1 MLCGGTGAHVALA
14 LVRLH
19 ALGSA
24 LGFFRGLGDAP
35 LPFPALYLVD
45 QDSGDGDRD
54 EPTAWQE
61 ARRLVAAHPGRH
73 DWREATGRAD
83 PPKMKIVTPL
93 PVGAGSTWFDPP
105 YDTLGRRFADSP
117 WLELLTSA
125 AQREIRF
132 SHGMMGSPA
141 VGSLLFRL
149 KDFDT
154 KPGGAGTNHDGVYQE
169 LLTARGRV
177 AVVGS
182 AVGGTGA
189 SVAPTLAQRF
199 ADAGAD
205 VMAVMVLNWFRL
217 FPAEGRD
224 EERLEKA
231 QRRNDA
237 MVQNAHSAFA
247 YYGRRL
253 ARRVATVPVGMPDTV
268 VEDRRYKSDTQQPIR
283 ESFIHGVAALC
294 GLHHFLGRDPCS
306 PGLYQ
311 MGAEDPTCLGG
322 GNRLPGRAGD
332 DTVQSLADQAATL
345 TATLDVFQD
354 VFQKT
359 LSAPASG
366 GWFGVSAAIRET
378 AAGLADPARVAEAVR
393 KLVDDYRGH
402 LQWMEE
408 VLRVRP
414 KPDHALPLEALTRE
428 ARSRERLAQHPLW
441 RPTDRAG
448 VSPEA
453 AALALFHWTARW
465 IRDFAAGDGRAA
477 LVTPP
482 AGSAQGGYW
491 PPLEGHDALNV
502 AAEKAGALTRVL
514 DQNIDGTV
522 EGFILSDEVAQ
533 NGWPDPV
540 AAVDHFRYAV
550 EHEHSTELRQLEML
564 LAGVVMG
571 ELTLRDVPPRKNP
584 PPPSLDHLV
593 DEYRKDKKRLPGFG
607 RVAVV
612 QEHRAG
618 DVVLG
623 FNAPHTLFC
632 PTPTADDEK
641 RESAWGALWQ
651 ALTGSSRPQEWRTEV
666 RGDWRYAGNA
676 VRQIRAWIEN
686 EKRAHGGAP
695 PPWTHVFE
703 RLADSAPAAYGRGPT
718 LSVYWGA
725 GDEAARVDV
734 ALPTARAGNYWP
746 DEETPRIAEDALLAQ
761 APTILELRND
771 AGVTFKRVQFE
782 RPGRDKPIWGV
793 WRDHLELLQQRGD
806 VAAFGSKPEAH
817 QIAFLTA
824 DRRSAAILENVVVLD
839 RDDMM
844 VRECTPMWQE
854 PLRWSSTK
862 SGSRYPDYPL
872 RADYL
877 GLVETDDGRR
887 GRRVVDLL
895 KRGERVDAPPPSIDE
910 GSRQRPR
917 RGESTA
923 SAGRGLSNAPKAA
936 GKLVS
941 RMVANAPKAARTLA
955 TRMVDGI
962 TEAVHDL
969 QDGDDRV
976 SAGRRDLDSSR
987 RRQAN
992 DVSSMRDEPHGE
1004 PAKATWNLRLA
1015 GRSDVLPITLPVPAP
1030 DDEDKHHRAHW
1041 MVWPRFRSQE
1051 PGDGPAR
1058 AAGSHD
1064 SPGYWRAYYIYQHC
1078 TYAKLS
1084 LSTLWFDP
1092 DHDLVRRCDEAPS
1105 RAGSNP
1111 IRFDV
1116 GQRAHTGGPPVAF
1129 TLENAETG
1137 HELGLYV
1144 INLEPLPRRRDDV
1157 KVGLDFGT
1165 SHTVAS
1171 VRADGENRLVELP
1184 PELASRT
1191 ADGLTL
1197 HVSENQSHVND
1208 SKEGV
1213 KALGV
1218 WLPTYTDEQVLK
1230 ETAGLLPS
1238 ELLTIR
1244 PLKNLSGDDP
1254 SRWRPG
1260 RDCVIPFMDMR
1271 RRDLADHLLSDF
1283 KWEAS
1288 FPAFREREPALREV
1302 YLGMAIELV
1311 MADVVWRRLR
1321 ALPERVDFTFTYPL
1335 RDSSKQVDDYERTLR
1350 QVTESGT
1357 RSLGCALGLT
1367 DDIGMYNESSAAKG
1381 GTDVFGEVCLVGDLG
1396 GGTLDLFISAYGGP
1410 GVDFEEV
1417 ADSAKLGGNELL
1429 RTLAR
1434 EPDLLPRESGWAQP
1448 QLRAWMRSRQGGATQ
1463 LFGKDAGKKAER
1475 RDGPQDG
1482 LGVRGFDRP
1491 AAANKARALIDR
1503 YFRLVVEYMARS
1515 LVAYLVRHWYPKVLE
1530 NRPDDHGRLRVLVQ
1544 LRGNGWR
1551 LWHGTR
1557 RYDEIERKIAGDV
1570 RARVAQLWRERGGG
1584 RDPWRG
1590 MEDLWR
1596 KCGLWNDG
1604 AAGGEGL
1611 TGRNDTAGPAVDPP
1625 PCSPGSHDAN
1635 PKAAPILRVV
1645 GQAQRHDAIRS
1656 YRHALVELDLLT
1668 GHGPAQDGEPA
1679 TIRWFDRLPVRTGG
1693 AGVQVEFHEIRP
1705 PFLLSDPEDRAPLEL
1720 PDIEPELKRKI
1731 NEGLKELCI
1740 VTGVDYDAPIAALA
1754 WEAAFESSRFVKG
1767 E

>member
-1 MLCGGTGAHVALA
+1 MKRNTLVLCGGTGAHVALA

-24 LGFFRGLGDAP
+24 LGFFRGPGDAP

-54 EPTAWQE
+54 KPTAWQE

-73 DWREATGRAD
+73 DWREATGRAE
-83 PPKMKIVTPL
+83 PPKMNNIVTPL
-93 PVGAGSTWFDPP
+93 PVGAGKRWFDPP
-105 YDTLGRRFADSP
+105 NDTLGRRFAGSP
-117 WLELLTSA
+117 WLDLLTSA

-149 KDFDT
+149 KHFDT

-217 FPAEGRD
+217 EGRD

-231 QRRNDA
+231 SRRNCA

-247 YYGRRL
+247 YYGKTL
-253 ARRVATVPVGMPDTV
+253 ARRVATVPVGMPDTA
-268 VEDRRYKSDTQQPIR
+268 VEDRSYTSDTQQPIR

-306 PGLYQ
+306 RGLYQ
-311 MGAEDPTCLGG
+311 MGAADPTCLGG
-322 GNRLPGRAGD
+322 GNRLPGGAGE

-345 TATLDVFQD
+345 AETLD

-359 LSAPASG
+359 LSAPPGG
-366 GWFGVSAAIRET
+366 GWFGVSAAIRE
-378 AAGLADPARVAEAVR
+378 AVAGLAAPAQVAQAVR
-393 KLVDDYRGH
+393 KLVEDYRGH
-402 LQWMEE
+402 LKWMEE

-414 KPDHALPLEALTRE
+414 KPDHALTLE
-428 ARSRERLAQHPLW
+428 ARSRKRLAEDPL

-448 VSPEA
+448 VSPEET
-453 AALALFHWTARW
+453 ALALFHWTARW

-502 AAEKAGALTRVL
+502 AAEKAGALTQVL

-522 EGFILSDEVAQ
+522 EGFILGAKNVAQ

-540 AAVDHFRYAV
+540 AAAGHFRYAV
-550 EHEHSTELRQLEML
+550 EHKHPTELRQLEML

-571 ELTLRDVPPRKNP
+571 KLAVRDVLQPPENP
-584 PPPSLDHLV
+584 PPLSLDHLV
-593 DEYRKDKKRLPGFG
+593 DEYREDEKRLPGFA
-607 RVAVV
+607 RVALVH
-612 QEHRAG
+612 EHRDG
-618 DVVLG
+618 EVVLG
-623 FNAPHTLFC
+623 FNAPHTLLC
-632 PTPTADDEK
+632 PTPTTTADDEK

-651 ALTGSSRPQEWRTEV
+651 ALTGSSRDWRTDDV
-666 RGDWRYAGNA
+666 GDWRYAGNA

-703 RLADSAPAAYGRGPT
+703 WYKDSAPAAYGRGAT
-718 LSVYWGA
+718 LSVSWGA
-725 GDEAARVDV
+725 GDEAVPVDV
-734 ALPTARAGNYWP
+734 ALPTARVGNYWP
-746 DEETPRIAEDALLAQ
+746 DEKTPPIAEDDLLAQ
-761 APTILELRND
+761 APAILELRTD
-771 AGVTFKRVQFE
+771 AGVTFEKVQFE
-782 RPGRDKPIWGV
+782 RPGRTAPMWGF
-793 WRDHLELLQQRGD
+793 WREHLEFLQQSGV
-806 VAAFGSKPEAH
+806 VAAFGSKPDAH

-824 DRRSAAILENVVVLD
+824 DRRSAAVIENIVVLD

-854 PLRWSSTK
+854 PVPGSSTK

-887 GRRVVDLL
+887 VVDLL
-895 KRGERVDAPPPSIDE
+895 KRGERVDAPRPSIDE
-910 GSRQRPR
+910 GSRRRTR
-917 RGESTA
+917 RGESTP
-923 SAGRGLSNAPKAA
+923 SDRTGLPNAPKAA

-976 SAGRRDLDSSR
+976 SAGRRETDASR
-987 RRQAN
+987 RRQSAN
-992 DVSSMRDEPHGE
+992 DASSVGGRTAREQAM
-1004 PAKATWNLRLA
+1004 AAWNLRLA
-1015 GRSDVLPITLPVPAP
+1015 GRSDVLPITLPLPAP
-1030 DDEDKHHRAHW
+1030 DDEDEHHRAHW
-1041 MVWPRFRSQE
+1041 MVWPRFRSRE
-1051 PGDGPAR
+1051 AP
-1058 AAGSHD
+1058 
-1064 SPGYWRAYYIYQHC
+1064 YWRAYYVYQHC
-1078 TYAKLS
+1078 TYAKLG

-1092 DHDLVRRCDEAPS
+1092 DDDRVHRCDPPS
-1105 RAGSNP
+1105 RAGSHP

-1116 GQRAHTGGPPVAF
+1116 GRRAHTGGPPVAF
-1129 TLENAETG
+1129 ALENTETG
-1137 HELGLYV
+1137 HELGLYL
-1144 INLEPLPRRRDDV
+1144 INLDPLPRRRDDV
-1157 KVGLDFGT
+1157 QVGLDFGT

-1171 VRADGENRLVELP
+1171 VRADSENRLVELL
-1184 PELASRT
+1184 PELTSRT

-1197 HVSENQSHVND
+1197 HVSENRSHVDD

-1213 KALGV
+1213 KVLGV
-1218 WLPTYTDEQVLK
+1218 WLPTYTDEEVL
-1230 ETAGLLPS
+1230 TAGLLPS
-1238 ELLTIR
+1238 ELLTIQ
-1244 PLKNLSGDDP
+1244 PLANLSGDDP

-1271 RRDLADHLLSDF
+1271 RQDLADHLLSDF

-1335 RDSSKQVDDYERTLR
+1335 RDSSKQVQDYQQTLR

-1367 DDIGMYNESSAAKG
+1367 DGVGMYNESSAAKG

-1429 RTLAR
+1429 RTLAK

-1448 QLRAWMRSRQGGATQ
+1448 KLRAWMRSHEGGAAQ
-1463 LFGKDAGKKAER
+1463 LFGKDAGKNAER
-1475 RDGPQDG
+1475 RDGLQGG

-1551 LWHGTR
+1551 LWHKTT
-1557 RYDEIERKIAGDV
+1557 RYDEIQRKIAKDV
-1570 RARVAQLWRERGGG
+1570 QARVAQLWRERASG

-1596 KCGLWNDG
+1596 KCGLWND

-1611 TGRNDTAGPAVDPP
+1611 TGRNDAAGSAVNPP
-1625 PCSPGSHDAN
+1625 PCSSGSHDAN

-1645 GQAQRHDAIRS
+1645 GQAQRHDAIGS

-1668 GHGPAQDGEPA
+1668 RHGPAQDGEPA
-1679 TIRWFDRLPVRTGG
+1679 AIRWFDRLPVRTGG

-1705 PFLLSDPEDRAPLEL
+1705 PFPLSDPEDRDQREL

-1731 NEGLKELCI
+1731 NEGLKELCD
-1740 VTGVDYDAPIAALA
+1740 VTGVDYDAPIAALV

>member
-19 ALGSA
+19 ALGQA
-24 LGFFRGLGDAP
+24 LGFFRGPADAQ
-35 LPFPALYLVD
+35 LSFPALYLVD
-45 QDSGDGDRD
+45 QDFGDGDRD

-73 DWREATGRAD
+73 DWREATGRAE
-83 PPKMKIVTPL
+83 PPEMKIVTPL
-93 PVGAGSTWFDPP
+93 PVGAGRTWFDPP

-117 WLELLTSA
+117 WLDLLTSA

-154 KPGGAGTNHDGVYQE
+154 KPGGAGTNHDGAYQE

-182 AVGGTGA
+182 AIGGTGA

-205 VMAVMVLNWFRL
+205 VMAVMVLNWFR
-217 FPAEGRD
+217 FPAEGLD
-224 EERLEKA
+224 EEKLEKA
-231 QRRNDA
+231 QRRNRA
-237 MVQNAHSAFA
+237 MDQNAHSAFA
-247 YYGRRL
+247 YYGKTL
-253 ARRVATVPVGMPDTV
+253 ARRVATVPVGMPDTA
-268 VEDRRYKSDTQQPIR
+268 VEDRRYTSDTQQPIR

-294 GLHHFLGRDPCS
+294 SLHHFLRRDPCS

-311 MGAEDPTCLGG
+311 MGAEDPACLGG
-322 GNRLPGRAGD
+322 GNRLPGHAGE

-345 TATLDVFQD
+345 AETLDI
-354 VFQKT
+354 FQKT
-359 LSAPASG
+359 LSAPPGG
-366 GWFGVSAAIRET
+366 GWFGVSAAIREA
-378 AAGLADPARVAEAVR
+378 AAGLAAPAQVAQAVR

-402 LQWMEE
+402 LKWMDK

-414 KPDHALPLEALTRE
+414 KPDDKLPLEALTRE
-428 ARSRERLAQHPLW
+428 ARSRERLAQDTL
-441 RPTDRAG
+441 RQPTDRAD
-448 VSPEA
+448 VSPED

-465 IRDFAAGDGRAA
+465 IRDFAAGDGRAV
-477 LVTPP
+477 LITPP

-502 AAEKAGALTRVL
+502 AAEKAGALTQVP

-522 EGFILSDEVAQ
+522 EGFILGENVAQ

-540 AAVDHFRYAV
+540 AAAGHFRYAV
-550 EHEHSTELRQLEML
+550 EHEHPTELRQLEML

-584 PPPSLDHLV
+584 PPLSLDHLV
-593 DEYRKDKKRLPGFG
+593 DEYREDEKRLPGFA
-607 RVAVV
+607 RVALVH
-612 QEHRAG
+612 EHRGG

-623 FNAPHTLFC
+623 FNAPHTLLC

-651 ALTGSSRPQEWRTEV
+651 ALTGSSRPRDWRTED
-666 RGDWRYAGNA
+666 RDWRYAGAA

-703 RLADSAPAAYGRGPT
+703 HRADPASASYGRGPT

-734 ALPTARAGNYWP
+734 ALPTARAGDYWP
-746 DEETPRIAEDALLAQ
+746 DEDTPRIDDDALLAQ
-761 APTILELRND
+761 APTILELRTN
-771 AGVTFKRVQFE
+771 AGVTFERVQFE
-782 RPGRDKPIWGV
+782 RPGRDKPIWGF
-793 WRDHLELLQQRGD
+793 WREHLELLQRDGV
-806 VAAFGSKPEAH
+806 VAAFGSKPDAH

-824 DRRSAAILENVVVLD
+824 DRRSAAILENVVILD

-854 PLRWSSTK
+854 PVPGSSAK
-862 SGSRYPDYPL
+862 SGPRYPDYPL

-887 GRRVVDLL
+887 VVDLL
-895 KRGERVDAPPPSIDE
+895 KRGERVDAPRPSIDE
-910 GSRQRPR
+910 GSRRRTR
-917 RGESTA
+917 RGESTP
-923 SAGRGLSNAPKAA
+923 SAGRSLSNAPKAA

-941 RMVANAPKAARTLA
+941 RMVANAPKAARTLTSRVA
-955 TRMVDGI
+955 DGI
-962 TEAVHDL
+962 TEAVRDL
-969 QDGDDRV
+969 QGGEDRV
-976 SAGRRDLDSSR
+976 STGRREIDSPR
-987 RRQAN
+987 RRQPAN
-992 DVSSMRDEPHGE
+992 DVSSVGDEPHGE

-1015 GRSDVLPITLPVPAP
+1015 GRGDPLPITLPVSAP
-1030 DDEDKHHRAHW
+1030 DDEDEHHRAHW
-1041 MVWPRFRSQE
+1041 MVWPRFRSRE
-1051 PGDGPAR
+1051 
-1058 AAGSHD
+1058 
-1064 SPGYWRAYYIYQHC
+1064 SPFWRAYYVYQHC
-1078 TYAKLS
+1078 TYAKLG

-1092 DHDLVRRCDEAPS
+1092 DDDRVHRCEAPS
-1105 RAGSNP
+1105 RAGSHP
-1111 IRFDV
+1111 IRFDA
-1116 GQRAHTGGPPVAF
+1116 GRRAHTGGPPVAF
-1129 TLENAETG
+1129 TLENTESG
-1137 HELGLYV
+1137 HELGLYL
-1144 INLEPLPRRRDDV
+1144 INLDPLSRRRDDV

-1171 VRADGENRLVELP
+1171 VRADGKNHLVELP
-1184 PELASRT
+1184 PELASRM
-1191 ADGLTL
+1191 ADRLTS
-1197 HVSENQSHVND
+1197 HVSENWSHVND

-1218 WLPTYTDEQVLK
+1218 WLPTYTDEPVLE

-1238 ELLTIR
+1238 ELLTIK
-1244 PLKNLSGDDP
+1244 PLANLSGKDP
-1254 SRWRPG
+1254 SQWQPG
-1260 RDCVIPFMDMR
+1260 GDCVIPFMDMR

-1283 KWEAS
+1283 KWTVS
-1288 FPAFREREPALREV
+1288 DPAFVHQERALREV

-1311 MADVVWRRLR
+1311 MADVVRRLSM
-1321 ALPERVDFTFTYPL
+1321 LPERVDFTFTYPL
-1335 RDSSKQVDDYERTLR
+1335 RDSPDQVRDYQRTLR

-1357 RSLGCALGLT
+1357 RSLGCELGLT
-1367 DDIGMYNESSAAKG
+1367 DDVGIYNESSAAQG
-1381 GTDVFGEVCLVGDLG
+1381 GTRVFGEVCLVGDLG

-1429 RTLAR
+1429 RTMA
-1434 EPDLLPRESGWAQP
+1434 EHPDLFLPRGSGWADRPGDVQT
-1448 QLRAWMRSRQGGATQ
+1448 QLRAWMRSKGSAR
-1463 LFGKDAGKKAER
+1463 LFGGRRAGEAER
-1475 RDGPQDG
+1475 HAG
-1482 LGVRGFDRP
+1482 LNLKGFARP
-1491 AAANKARALIDR
+1491 AEANALRALIER
-1503 YFRLVVEYMARS
+1503 YFQLIVEYMARS
-1515 LVAYLVRHWYPKVLE
+1515 LVAYLVRHWYPLVLE
-1530 NRPDDHGRLRVLVQ
+1530 NRPGDLDKLRVFVQ

-1551 LWHGTR
+1551 LWHGTEK
-1557 RYDEIERKIAGDV
+1557 YHHIEGKIAERIQA
-1570 RARVAQLWRERGGG
+1570 RAEELWRERAGD
-1584 RDPWRG
+1584 RDPWRDMG
-1590 MEDLWR
+1590 DRWR
-1596 KCGLWNDG
+1596 KRGQWNDAGGDGTAGDG
-1604 AAGGEGL
+1604 AAVGDSAA
-1611 TGRNDTAGPAVDPP
+1611 RPPVDPP
-1625 PCSPGSHDAN
+1625 ACSSEESHDAN

-1645 GQAQRHDAIRS
+1645 GQAQRHDEIRCYS
-1656 YRHALVELDLLT
+1656 HALVELALS
-1668 GHGPAQDGEPA
+1668 GHGSAQEHEPA
-1679 TIRWFDRLPVRTGG
+1679 TIHWFDRLPVRTGG
-1693 AGVQVEFHEIRP
+1693 EGVQVEFREIRP
-1705 PFLLSDPEDRAPLEL
+1705 PFLLSHPEARVRREL
-1720 PDIEPELKRKI
+1720 PDLERRLKRKI
-1731 NEGLKELCI
+1731 NDELKEQGI
-1740 VTGVDYDAPIAALA
+1740 VDGVEFKAPIAALV

>member
-1 MLCGGTGAHVALA
+1 MKRNTLVLCGGTGAHVALA

-19 ALGSA
+19 ALGRA
-24 LGFFRGLGDAP
+24 LDFFRG
-35 LPFPALYLVD
+35 PFPALYLVD

-61 ARRLVAAHPGRH
+61 ARRLVEAHPGRH
-73 DWREATGRAD
+73 DWQEAIGRAD
-83 PPKMKIVTPL
+83 PPDMKIVTPL
-93 PVGAGSTWFDPP
+93 PVGAGRTWFNPP

-125 AQREIRF
+125 AQRGIRF

-154 KPGGAGTNHDGVYQE
+154 KPGGAGTNHDGAYQE
-169 LLTARGRV
+169 LLTTRGRV

-199 ADAGAD
+199 ADAGND
-205 VMAVMVLNWFRL
+205 VMAVMVLNWFR
-217 FPAEGRD
+217 FPAEGLD
-224 EERLEKA
+224 EEKLEKA
-231 QRRNDA
+231 QRRNRA

-253 ARRVATVPVGMPDTV
+253 ARRVATVPVGMPDTA
-268 VEDRRYKSDTQQPIR
+268 VEDRPYTSDTQQPIR

-332 DTVQSLADQAATL
+332 DTVQSLANQAATL
-345 TATLDVFQD
+345 AATLDVFR
-354 VFQKT
+354 KT
-359 LSAPASG
+359 LSAPPGG
-366 GWFGVSAAIRET
+366 GWFGVSAAIRKE
-378 AAGLADPARVAEAVR
+378 AAGLAAPAAPAQVAQAVR
-393 KLVDDYRGH
+393 KLVDDYREH
-402 LQWMEE
+402 LKWMEE

-414 KPDHALPLEALTRE
+414 KPDHALTLE
-428 ARSRERLAQHPLW
+428 ARSRERLAEDPL
-441 RPTDRAG
+441 RPTGRAG
-448 VSPEA
+448 VSPED
-453 AALALFHWTARW
+453 AALELFHWTARW
-465 IRDFAAGDGRAA
+465 IRDFAAGDGRAV
-477 LVTPP
+477 LITPP

-502 AAEKAGALTRVL
+502 AAEKAGALTRVP

-522 EGFILSDEVAQ
+522 EGFILGENVAQ

-550 EHEHSTELRQLEML
+550 EHEHPTELRQLEML

-571 ELTLRDVPPRKNP
+571 ELTLRDIPPRKNP
-584 PPPSLDHLV
+584 PPLSLDHLV
-593 DEYRKDKKRLPGFG
+593 DEYREDEKRLPGFA
-607 RVAVV
+607 RVALVH
-612 QEHRAG
+612 EHRDG

-623 FNAPHTLFC
+623 FNAPHTLLC

-651 ALTGSSRPQEWRTEV
+651 ALTGSSRPRDWRTEV
-666 RGDWRYAGNA
+666 RDWRYAGNA

-703 RLADSAPAAYGRGPT
+703 HHADPAPASYGRGPK

-734 ALPTARAGNYWP
+734 ALPTARAGDYWP
-746 DEETPRIAEDALLAQ
+746 DEDTPRIAEDALLEQ
-761 APTILELRND
+761 EPTVRELRTD

-782 RPGRDKPIWGV
+782 RPGRDKLTWGF
-793 WRDHLELLQQRGD
+793 WREHLELLQQRGV
-806 VAAFGSKPEAH
+806 VAAFGSKPGAH

-824 DRRSAAILENVVVLD
+824 DRRSVAILENVVILD

-854 PLRWSSTK
+854 PVPGSSTK
-862 SGSRYPDYPL
+862 PGPRYPDYPL

-887 GRRVVDLL
+887 VVDLL
-895 KRGERVDAPPPSIDE
+895 KRGERVDAPRPSIDE
-910 GSRQRPR
+910 GSRRRTR
-917 RGESTA
+917 RGDSTP
-923 SAGRGLSNAPKAA
+923 SAERSLSNAPKASV
-936 GKLVS
+936 G
-941 RMVANAPKAARTLA
+941 
-955 TRMVDGI
+955 G
-962 TEAVHDL
+962 
-969 QDGDDRV
+969 
-976 SAGRRDLDSSR
+976 
-987 RRQAN
+987 
-992 DVSSMRDEPHGE
+992 EPHGE
-1004 PAKATWNLRLA
+1004 QATATWNLRLA

-1030 DDEDKHHRAHW
+1030 DEEDEHHRAHW

-1058 AAGSHD
+1058 AAGSHG
-1064 SPGYWRAYYIYQHC
+1064 SPGYWRAYYVYQHC

-1105 RAGSNP
+1105 RAGSHP
-1111 IRFDV
+1111 IRFDA

-1129 TLENAETG
+1129 TLENAEAG

-1144 INLEPLPRRRDDV
+1144 INLDPLPRRRDDV

-1184 PELASRT
+1184 PELAPRT

-1197 HVSENQSHVND
+1197 HVSENRSHVND

-1218 WLPTYTDEQVLK
+1218 WLPTYTDEPVSK

-1244 PLKNLSGDDP
+1244 PLKSLSGDDP

-1271 RRDLADHLLSDF
+1271 RRDLADYLLSDF

-1288 FPAFREREPALREV
+1288 FPAFREKEPALREV

-1335 RDSSKQVDDYERTLR
+1335 RDSSKQVEDYKGTLR

-1367 DDIGMYNESSAAKG
+1367 DGVGMYNESSAAKG

-1410 GVDFEEV
+1410 GVNFEEV

-1429 RTLAR
+1429 RTMAR
-1434 EPDLLPRESGWAQP
+1434 EPDLFLPRDSGWAQP
-1448 QLRAWMRSRQGGATQ
+1448 QLRAWMRSRGSAR
-1463 LFGKDAGKKAER
+1463 LFGDGAGKAER
-1475 RDGPQDG
+1475 HDG
-1482 LGVRGFDRP
+1482 LGVTGFARP
-1491 AAANKARALIDR
+1491 EAAKAARALIER
-1503 YFRLVVEYMARS
+1503 YFWLVVEYMARS

-1530 NRPDDHGRLRVLVQ
+1530 NRPDHHDRLRVLVQ

-1551 LWHGTR
+1551 LWHGTGK
-1557 RYDEIERKIAGDV
+1557 YDEIERKIAEDV
-1570 RARVAQLWRERGGG
+1570 QARAAQLWRERASG
-1584 RDPWRG
+1584 RDPWRD
-1590 MEDLWR
+1590 MEDLCR
-1596 KCGLWNDG
+1596 KCGLWNEAVAGASDG
-1604 AAGGEGL
+1604 DGGV
-1611 TGRNDTAGPAVDPP
+1611 NNYAAGPAVAPP
-1625 PCSPGSHDAN
+1625 TCSPGSHDAN

-1679 TIRWFDRLPVRTGG
+1679 AIRWFDRLPVRTGG
-1693 AGVQVEFHEIRP
+1693 EGVQVEFHEIRP
-1705 PFLLSDPEDRAPLEL
+1705 PFLLSHPEVRARREL

-1731 NEGLKELCI
+1731 NEGLKELCFI
-1740 VTGVDYDAPIAALA
+1740 TGVDYDAPIAALV
-1754 WEAAFESSRFVKG
+1754 WEVAFESSRFVKG

>member
-1 MLCGGTGAHVALA
+1 MKRNTLVLCGGTGAHVALA

-19 ALGSA
+19 TLGQA
-24 LGFFRGLGDAP
+24 LGFFRGPAGEP
-35 LPFPALYLVD
+35 LPFPAIYLVD

-61 ARRLVAAHPGRH
+61 ARRFVEAHPGRH
-73 DWREATGRAD
+73 DWREAIGRAD
-83 PPKMKIVTPL
+83 PPEMKIVTPL
-93 PVGAGSTWFDPP
+93 PVGAGRTWFNPP

-117 WLELLTSA
+117 WLDLLTSA

-154 KPGGAGTNHDGVYQE
+154 KPGGAGTNHDGIYQE

-199 ADAGAD
+199 ADADPGNA
-205 VMAVMVLNWFRL
+205 VMAVMVLNWFR
-217 FPAEGRD
+217 FPAEGPD

-231 QRRNDA
+231 QRRNRA

-247 YYGRRL
+247 YCGRTL
-253 ARRVATVPVGMPDTV
+253 ARRVATVPIGMPDTA
-268 VEDRRYKSDTQQPIR
+268 VEDRRYTSDTQQPIR

-311 MGAEDPTCLGG
+311 MGAADPTCLGG

-345 TATLDVFQD
+345 AATLD

-359 LSAPASG
+359 LSAPPGS
-366 GWFGVSAAIRET
+366 GWFGVSAAIRDA
-378 AAGLADPARVAEAVR
+378 AAGLADPARVAEAVG
-393 KLVDDYRGH
+393 KLVEDYREH
-402 LQWMEE
+402 LKWMEE

-414 KPDHALPLEALTRE
+414 KPDHALTLET
-428 ARSRERLAQHPLW
+428 RSRKRLAQHPLR
-441 RPTDRAG
+441 RPTDGAG
-448 VSPEA
+448 VSPED

-465 IRDFAAGDGRAA
+465 IRDFAADAGRAA

-522 EGFILSDEVAQ
+522 EGFILGEKNVAQ

-540 AAVDHFRYAV
+540 AAAGHFRYAI
-550 EHEHSTELRQLEML
+550 EHEHPTELRQLEML

-571 ELTLRDVPPRKNP
+571 KLALRDVSPGKNP
-584 PPPSLDHLV
+584 PPLSLDHLV
-593 DEYRKDKKRLPGFG
+593 DEYREDEKRLPGFA
-607 RVAVV
+607 RVALVH
-612 QEHRAG
+612 EHRDG
-618 DVVLG
+618 EVVLG
-623 FNAPHTLFC
+623 FNAPHTLLC
-632 PTPTADDEK
+632 PTPTTTADDEK
-641 RESAWGALWQ
+641 REIAWGALWQ

-666 RGDWRYAGNA
+666 RDWRYADNA

-703 RLADSAPAAYGRGPT
+703 WYKDSAPAAYGRGAT
-718 LSVYWGA
+718 LSVSWGA
-725 GDEAARVDV
+725 GDEAVPVDV
-734 ALPTARAGNYWP
+734 ALPTAQVGNYWP
-746 DEETPRIAEDALLAQ
+746 DEKTSPIAEDELLAQ
-761 APTILELRND
+761 APAILKLRTD
-771 AGVTFKRVQFE
+771 AGVTFEKVQFE
-782 RPGRDKPIWGV
+782 RPGRTAPMWGF
-793 WRDHLELLQQRGD
+793 WREHLEFLQQSGV
-806 VAAFGSKPEAH
+806 VAAFGSKPDAH

-824 DRRSAAILENVVVLD
+824 DRQSAAILENVVVLD

-854 PLRWSSTK
+854 PVPGSSTK

-877 GLVETDDGRR
+877 GLVETDG
-887 GRRVVDLL
+887 GLVIDLL
-895 KRGERVDAPPPSIDE
+895 KRGERVSAPPPSIDE
-910 GSRQRPR
+910 GSRRRTR
-917 RGESTA
+917 RGESTP
-923 SAGRGLSNAPKAA
+923 SDRTGLPNAPKAA

-976 SAGRRDLDSSR
+976 SAGPSRDRRVAAPPAGER
-987 RRQAN
+987 RVARGGRTAREQA
-992 DVSSMRDEPHGE
+992 M
-1004 PAKATWNLRLA
+1004 ATWNLRLA

-1030 DDEDKHHRAHW
+1030 DGEDEHHRAHW
-1041 MVWPRFRSQE
+1041 MVWPRFRSRE
-1051 PGDGPAR
+1051 AP
-1058 AAGSHD
+1058 
-1064 SPGYWRAYYIYQHC
+1064 YWRAYYVYQHC
-1078 TYAKLS
+1078 TYAKLG

-1092 DHDLVRRCDEAPS
+1092 DDDRVHRCETPS
-1105 RAGSNP
+1105 RAGSHP

-1116 GQRAHTGGPPVAF
+1116 GRRAHTGGPPVAF
-1129 TLENAETG
+1129 ALENTEAG
-1137 HELGLYV
+1137 HELGLYL
-1144 INLEPLPRRRDDV
+1144 INLDPLPRRRDGV
-1157 KVGLDFGT
+1157 QVGLDFGT

-1191 ADGLTL
+1191 ADGITL
-1197 HVSENQSHVND
+1197 HVSENWSHVD
-1208 SKEGV
+1208 DAKEGV

-1218 WLPTYTDEQVLK
+1218 WLPTYTDEEVLK

-1238 ELLTIR
+1238 ELLTIE
-1244 PLKNLSGDDP
+1244 PLANLSGDDP

-1271 RRDLADHLLSDF
+1271 RRDLADYLLSDF

-1321 ALPERVDFTFTYPL
+1321 ALPDRVDFTFTYPL
-1335 RDSSKQVDDYERTLR
+1335 RDSSKQVQDYQQTLR

-1367 DDIGMYNESSAAKG
+1367 DDVGMYNESSAAKG

-1410 GVDFEEV
+1410 GIDFEEV

-1429 RTLAR
+1429 RTMAR
-1434 EPDLLPRESGWAQP
+1434 EPDLFLPRDSGWAQP
-1448 QLRAWMRSRQGGATQ
+1448 QLRAWMRSRGSAR
-1463 LFGKDAGKKAER
+1463 LFGDGAGKAER
-1475 RDGPQDG
+1475 HDG
-1482 LGVRGFDRP
+1482 LGVTGFARP
-1491 AAANKARALIDR
+1491 AAANAARALIER

-1530 NRPDDHGRLRVLVQ
+1530 NRPDHHDRLRVIVQ

-1551 LWHGTR
+1551 LWHGTGK
-1557 RYDEIERKIAGDV
+1557 YDEIERKIAEDV
-1570 RARVAQLWRERGGG
+1570 QARAAQLWRERASG
-1584 RDPWRG
+1584 RDPWRD

-1596 KCGLWNDG
+1596 KCGLWNEAVAGDSDG
-1604 AAGGEGL
+1604 DGDGGVNYIRESLKGL
-1611 TGRNDTAGPAVDPP
+1611 TGRNDAAGPAIAPP
-1625 PCSPGSHDAN
+1625 TCSSPGSHDAN

-1679 TIRWFDRLPVRTGG
+1679 AIRWFDRLPVRTGG
-1693 AGVQVEFHEIRP
+1693 EGVQVEFHEIRP
-1705 PFLLSDPEDRAPLEL
+1705 PFLLSHPEARARREL
-1720 PDIEPELKRKI
+1720 PDIEPEIKRKI

-1740 VTGVDYDAPIAALA
+1740 ITGVDYNAPIAALV